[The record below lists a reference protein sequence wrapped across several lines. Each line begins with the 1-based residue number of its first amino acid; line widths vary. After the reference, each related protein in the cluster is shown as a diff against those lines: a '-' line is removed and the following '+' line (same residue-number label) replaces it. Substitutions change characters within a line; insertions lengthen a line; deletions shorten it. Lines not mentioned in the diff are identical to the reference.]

1 MFLLLLCVEWSVTHR
16 VSLWPYNLRLLIHI
30 DSIFMMNPPFCESEI
45 VTTLLCFYFHTISKN
60 EKRGGTLFSSEALPV
75 LYSSCWYVSF
85 NRTGNI
91 KPFRRHLCD
100 CLNDLFKMKFNKQRK
115 HDENFFRTCV
125 AVLHCFVRI
134 DVTLRELLC
143 SEKGAV

>member
-1 MFLLLLCVEWSVTHR
+1 MECHASGEFVAIQFTIVNSYRFNLYDEPSFLRKRNRYHVVVLLFPH
-16 VSLWPYNLRLLIHI
+16 NLEQR
-30 DSIFMMNPPFCESEI
+30 E
-45 VTTLLCFYFHTISKN
+45 
-60 EKRGGTLFSSEALPV
+60 GTLFSSEALPV
-75 LYSSCWYVSF
+75 LYNSCWYASF

-100 CLNDLFKMKFNKQRK
+100 CLNDLFKMKFKKQRK